1 MWRGRQATAAE
12 TGTEAFYR
20 RLANARIKKA
30 NRETHSL
37 RCDVNLKLGV
47 RRPPAR
53 PPRVRAACA
62 PAALPGPRL
71 HQGMLRVEA
80 RPRRG
85 AQVAREFAA
94 EDAFYF
100 PHNLDFRG
108 RAYPM
113 HPHLNHL
120 GNDVC
125 RGLLSFADA
134 RPLGRSGLG
143 WLYVQARPRA
153 ARSLCTVFERGAW
166 LQCGAS
172 LIQPYPRRA
181 GGQLV
186 RPRRRRQAALP
197 WAAALCAGAPDR
209 RAGLRRAA
217 V

>member
-1 MWRGRQATAAE
+1 MRPGRGLTL
-12 TGTEAFYR
+12 T
-20 RLANARIKKA
+20 L
-30 NRETHSL
+30 
-37 RCDVNLKLGV
+37 
-47 RRPPAR
+47 
-53 PPRVRAACA
+53 
-62 PAALPGPRL
+62 
-71 HQGMLRVEA
+71 
-80 RPRRG
+80 

-153 ARSLCTVFERGAW
+153 APSLCTFSARGAW
-166 LQCGAS
+166 LQRGAS
-172 LIQPYPRRA
+172 LTLTLYPARRWPT
-181 GGQLV
+181 
-186 RPRRRRQAALP
+186 RTP
-197 WAAALCAGAPDR
+197 AAASTSWPSTGASALCR
-209 RAGLRRAA
+209 ST
-217 V
+217 